1 LLPACI
7 APETSHGVK
16 PTCRRN
22 QVGLYEPFA
31 AGQKLAAT
39 AADKAVTSA
48 KTPAREGRNV
58 AQDLERDIRRRAE
71 HGKGRGG
78 RTTNQR
84 YRRLCAFAAA
94 LIALAAPAAIALAQ
108 SVEDFY
114 RNRDMDLYIGYS
126 TGGAYDFYAR
136 AIGRYMGRHIPGNP
150 TLVPK
155 NMEGA
160 GSLRLANFLYRVA
173 PHDGS
178 TIGTIGRGI
187 PFDPLLIGQG
197 DAFDAQKFSWIGSA
211 NNEVSVCV
219 AMRDSGITKFE
230 DLFTKELT
238 VGGTGASADTDQFP
252 RVLNATLGT
261 HFKIVEGYPG
271 GNDVLLAMERGEVK
285 GRCGWSWS
293 SVKTTRKEWI
303 DDKRMIVLV
312 QLSLTKHPEMPDV
325 PLVTDFAKTDE
336 ERAILKL
343 FFARNVMGRPY
354 LAPPNIPADRLA
366 TLRQAFMDTMKDKDF
381 LTEAEKAEL
390 EINPVSG
397 EDVEKLVKEVYA
409 TPAGI
414 IAKAKAAA
422 ATQ

>member
-1 LLPACI
+1 VTGERKQKTRQKTRHDGGGI
-7 APETSHGVK
+7 ST
-16 PTCRRN
+16 RRWIC
-22 QVGLYEPFA
+22 A
-31 AGQKLAAT
+31 A
-39 AADKAVTSA
+39 
-48 KTPAREGRNV
+48 
-58 AQDLERDIRRRAE
+58 
-71 HGKGRGG
+71 
-78 RTTNQR
+78 
-84 YRRLCAFAAA
+84 AAA
-94 LIALAAPAAIALAQ
+94 LVAVVAPAAVVLGDSI
-108 SVEDFY
+108 EDFY
-114 RNRDMDLYIGYS
+114 KNRAMDLYIGYS
-126 TGGAYDFYAR
+126 TGGAYDLYAR
-136 AIGRYMGRHIPGNP
+136 SIGRFLGHHISGNP

-187 PFDPLLIGQG
+187 PFDPLLIGKG
-197 DAFDAQKFSWIGSA
+197 DAFDAQQFSWIGSA

-219 AMRDSGITKFE
+219 AMKDSGITKFE

-238 VGGTGASADTDQFP
+238 VGGTGTSADTDQFP
-252 RVLNATLGT
+252 RVLNGVLGT

-293 SVKTTRKEWI
+293 SVKTTRKEWLE
-303 DDKRMIVLV
+303 DKRMIVLV

-336 ERAILKL
+336 QRAILKL
-343 FFARNVMGRPY
+343 MFARNVMGRPY
-354 LAPPNIPADRLA
+354 LAPPNLPADRLA
-366 TLRQAFMDTMKDKDF
+366 TLRKAFMDTMADKEF
-381 LTEAEKAEL
+381 LAEADKAQL

-409 TPAGI
+409 TPADI
-414 IAKAKAAA
+414 IAKTKAAA
-422 ATQ
+422 ATN